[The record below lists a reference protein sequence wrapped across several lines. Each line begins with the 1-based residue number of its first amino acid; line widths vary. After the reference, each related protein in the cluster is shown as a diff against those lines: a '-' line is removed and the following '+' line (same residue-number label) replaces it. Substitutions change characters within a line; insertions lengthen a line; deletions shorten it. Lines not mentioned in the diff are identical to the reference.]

1 MVKKTSGA
9 EAWWIVDSVRETTNP
24 LEYGL
29 QANDSAAELSP
40 SKPLDFLSNGF
51 KPRVSTGYHN
61 DSGATYVYLAF
72 AEQPFKFANAR

>member
-1 MVKKTSGA
+1 MQMA
-9 EAWWIVDSVRETTNP
+9 RLYTTNP